1 MKKNIPL
8 FNTLM
13 VVIACV
19 PLLYLAFMW
28 KGIPDQVP
36 IHFNSKMEPDRMG
49 SKSDLLLI
57 TSFMAGVSLI
67 TLLLLQNIH
76 KFDPKRKDMPVS
88 SVFIKVAAGLVI
100 FLAGLNM
107 IIITASARGGDVLN
121 HLLYPFL
128 GVLFAFLGNY
138 MHSIKP
144 NYFVGFRLPW
154 TLSDDENWR
163 RTHLLGG
170 KIWFGAGISFA
181 IVSLLLPV
189 RMIFPVFIVLLVII
203 TLVPVVYSFLI
214 FKNKV

>member
-1 MKKNIPL
+1 MKKNILL
-8 FNTLM
+8 FNALM
-13 VVIACV
+13 VIIACV

-28 KGIPDQVP
+28 NSIPDQVP

-49 SKSDLLLI
+49 SKSDLLSI

-76 KFDPKRKDMPVS
+76 KFDPKRKNMPAS
-88 SVFIKVAAGLVI
+88 SVFLKVGAGLVI

-128 GVLFAFLGNY
+128 GILFAFLGNY

-170 KIWFGAGISFA
+170 KIWFWAGVAFA

-189 RMIFPVFIVLLVII
+189 TMIFPVFIVLLVII